1 MSATTTKKSPGR
13 KALIAT
19 AVLIVLAG
27 AGVMLYPKAT
37 DLRYD
42 WAQWRLS
49 AAVENAPSLASGDT
63 AGVTGQDGSAASAD
77 TTGPDGSS
85 GITAADAVAAS
96 KLAGGIQ
103 LPKGTVARIEIP
115 ALHFKA
121 YVLEGTDGSVLAKG
135 PGHYPGTPLPGEA
148 GNACIAGHRTTHGHA
163 FRDLDKLQPGD
174 LIFTATAG
182 HTAVYRVVKTLVVS
196 PTDVSVASQSGTDR
210 LTLTTC
216 HPKGSAKQRLVVVA
230 ELIIGL

>member
-49 AAVENAPSLASGDT
+49 AAVENASSIASGD
-63 AGVTGQDGSAASAD
+63 AAD
-77 TTGPDGSS
+77 TAGPDGSATF
-85 GITAADAVAAS
+85 GAAAAAAAAAAS

-174 LIFTATAG
+174 LIFTATAE

-230 ELIIGL
+230 ELVIGL

>member
-49 AAVENAPSLASGDT
+49 AAVENAPSIASAASGDT
-63 AGVTGQDGSAASAD
+63 AGVTGQDGSAASGD
-77 TTGPDGSS
+77 
-85 GITAADAVAAS
+85 AADAVFAS

-182 HTAVYRVVKTLVVS
+182 RTAVYRVVKTLVVS
-196 PTDVSVASQSGTDR
+196 PTEVSVASQSGPDR

-230 ELIIGL
+230 ELVIGL